1 MCASAGTGMGE
12 QDTDRNGSKSTV
24 PAERMQSAHKAEMEA
39 LLLGKM
45 QKSELEE
52 KITSSI
58 NAYGGLLTRDAAL
71 FLIAKENG
79 LIKERIVTLAEIR
92 PEMRSANF
100 TATVLRIFPEQ
111 KFERTGKVFRTVRV
125 LLEDKSATSVLVL
138 WNEGVELTRGK
149 IGIGDLVQVK
159 GAYLRNEELHLS
171 STGSMELLEH
181 CARVELGKLKEGVFC
196 AIGRITEIY
205 PEYYYMRNEKED
217 VMASFEMEDSSGRA
231 RAVVWHEPDRVTVLA
246 AGDEV
251 KLENAVCR
259 NNELHVGAYSRIVVL
274 NRKKHEGV
282 IEGTLESLSA
292 IESFGGIGGT
302 PRAVGEKE
310 SAIIAKIGEKEV
322 LFEGEKRFSVL
333 KIGPLPPD
341 ISIGTVLE
349 LKKDKLIGMQMAV
362 RVKEEKGRL
371 RAEEIL

>member
-1 MCASAGTGMGE
+1 MANSSE
-12 QDTDRNGSKSTV
+12 
-24 PAERMQSAHKAEMEA
+24 SAHGAGMET

-45 QKSELEE
+45 PKAGLEE
-52 KITSSI
+52 QIEARI
-58 NAYGGLLTRDAAL
+58 DAYGGLLTRDAAL

-92 PEMRSANF
+92 PETRSANF

-111 KFERTGKVFRTVRV
+111 KFERTGKVFRTVRM
-125 LLEDKSATSVLVL
+125 LLEDKSATAVLVL
-138 WNEGVELTRGK
+138 WNEGAELTQGK

-171 STGSMELLEH
+171 SSGSMELLEH

-196 AIGRITEIY
+196 AIGKITEIF
-205 PEYYYMRNEKED
+205 PEYYYMRNGKED
-217 VMASFEMEDSSGRA
+217 VMTSFEIEDSGGRA
-231 RAVVWHEPDRVTVLA
+231 RAVVWHEPDRVTALA

-259 NNELHVGAYSRIVVL
+259 NNELHIGAYSRIVVL
-274 NRKKHEGV
+274 NKRKHEGV
-282 IEGTLESLSA
+282 IEGKLESLSL
-292 IESFGGIGGT
+292 IESAPQAREEKGEIGGAFQ
-302 PRAVGEKE
+302 PLDENEG
-310 SAIIAKIGEKEV
+310 AIVAKIGAREV
-322 LFEGEKRFSVL
+322 LFEAEKRFSVL

-341 ISIGTVLE
+341 ISISTVLG
-349 LKKDKLIGMQMAV
+349 LKKEKLLGMQMAV
-362 RVKEEKGRL
+362 RVKEEKGKL